1 MSRLPIDG
9 FVMSRQYAVSGEEL
23 AQVPGIKEQV
33 ANLLH
38 AEIRKAAARID
49 NDKEQMLLR
58 FFGNLEQAEKWRHLF
73 IIEEHQSD
81 VTNRVDED
89 LHIMVYRLECSWNLR
104 MKTPEEIFGPYAE
117 KFMSDNKDWS
127 PVTARD

>member
-1 MSRLPIDG
+1 MGSPPIDALG
-9 FVMSRQYAVSGEEL
+9 MFRQYAVSGEEL

-38 AEIRKAAARID
+38 TEIRKASARIE

-58 FFGNLEQAEKWRHLF
+58 FFGSFEQAEKWAHLF

-81 VTNRVDED
+81 VTNQVDED
-89 LHIMVYRLECSWNLR
+89 LNIMVYRLECSWNLR

-117 KFMSDNKDWS
+117 KFMNDNKDWS
-127 PVTARD
+127 PATARD

>member
-9 FVMSRQYAVSGEEL
+9 FVMSHQYAVSGEEL
-23 AQVPGIKEQV
+23 AQVPDIKEQV

-38 AEIRKAAARID
+38 NEIRKASARIE

-58 FFGNLEQAEKWRHLF
+58 FFGNLEQAEKWHHLF

-89 LHIMVYRLECSWNLR
+89 LNIMVYRLECSWNLR
-104 MKTPEEIFGPYAE
+104 MKTPEEIFGPYADT
-117 KFMSDNKDWS
+117 FMNDNKDWS
-127 PVTARD
+127 PATARD